1 MALPNFIDVVTLTVG
16 KQVQSSYRGGSTPL
30 FGDHDLKYV
39 DIDAAAPDAG
49 DAVIGQA
56 QIGVQR
62 QTKNEWVADRYMG
75 MNASIIVSGDDTV
88 FAFNAAATGETQI
101 NPEVQGQEV
110 NVPQPPQFSSSIFW
124 V

>member
-1 MALPNFIDVVTLTVG
+1 MALPNFIDVVTITVG
-16 KQVQSSYRGGSTPL
+16 KQVTSSYTGGSTPI

-39 DIDAAAPDAG
+39 DIDVAAPDAG

-56 QIGVQR
+56 QIGVKP
-62 QTKNEWVADRYMG
+62 QTKNAWVANTYVG
-75 MNASIIVSGDDTV
+75 NNAFIIVGSSDTV
-88 FAFNAAATGETQI
+88 FAFNAAATGDTQI

-110 NVPQPPQFSSSIFW
+110 NVPQPPQFSTSIFW